1 MDDDSPDVVYKSEI
15 NPDTLYLAKI
25 KDSETIVIFTGD
37 QKEQIFASKQ
47 VEIEDEDRTI
57 IIELDLNDLE
67 VYYAYEEN
75 QPCLVEEINKIKNKH
90 DIITLDELPE
100 DGCDL
105 TVGMCG
111 GCISVTF
118 VLENDRII
126 RGHFYSED
134 YNDEAFV
141 RDFYEQIQELLNAD
155 ISEIRI
161 YAPINTD
168 VLKNQVTAARGTLS
182 SLNMLRKLGFPLDK
196 VVFIEGQ
203 GSVYKFSKDVR
214 GTKLV
219 AVREKTPEL
228 LILITDVCE
237 IEKSMNNVIQK
248 GGLTHDEIMSKYE
261 ASRSGDTVIAPLKE
275 NLLEQT
281 VNPVIW
287 ELANKAVERYLKN
300 GKDKQDDPLKNIPG
314 NISGGYSGVTQYRKA
329 VKHILSKLGI

>member
-1 MDDDSPDVVYKSEI
+1 MVEGNVKISAIEYCLGERKETGLDLKKD
-15 NPDTLYLAKI
+15 NPDWRVEDIEKKTGITTRWIAPDGTTAVDLACNACEKI
-25 KDSETIVIFTGD
+25 F
-37 QKEQIFASKQ
+37 
-47 VEIEDEDRTI
+47 
-57 IIELDLNDLE
+57 
-67 VYYAYEEN
+67 
-75 QPCLVEEINKIKNKH
+75 NKIKKIGDYTDLLN
-90 DIITLDELPE
+90 E
-100 DGCDL
+100 DVDVQRNG
-105 TVGMCG
+105 
-111 GCISVTF
+111 
-118 VLENDRII
+118 VLY
-126 RGHFYSED
+126 FYSED